1 MSGSILDELESSG
14 FVVVPVKGVSMRPLL
29 YADSSQVLIRKPAG
43 RPGKNDVVLYVR
55 PDGRLILHRII
66 GFDGDVCL
74 IRGDNTFST
83 ERVPLSSVKGVMDTI
98 WRGGHEIHTS
108 DFQYHFYVWL
118 WTRSYPFRLL
128 WHKGKKGLMDTG
140 KLLVGDTPLGWIIRR
155 AKDSLAGIGLLT
167 LCTGVVAFLSVILA
181 LVMRNAVDA
190 AVALHSDRFLRWILV
205 FLGII
210 LAQLAIR
217 AVIRQLDESI
227 RASLENSLKEHTY
240 EAILRSSYR
249 ALKTSHTGELQ
260 NRMTN
265 DVKIVADY
273 ATDLLPGI
281 FSMLVQLLC
290 AMAVLLFLDWR
301 FGSLFLIGGGVLMG
315 VTFLFRRRMKNLHKK
330 VQETDGELRSWLQE
344 SVESI
349 QILKSFE
356 AEEMAAARTAKKA
369 AAHRKA
375 RMERRT
381 FSNLCNIG
389 FGAVMQG
396 SYLFGLVWCGFGILK
411 GTLTYGTLTAVLE
424 LIGQIRSPFANIS
437 GLVPQ
442 YYSML
447 ASAERLME
455 LENLPKES
463 GPPENLPAFE
473 GLHTE
478 KMSFQYDDG
487 EETVIREATF
497 DIEKGEIVAL
507 TGISGIG
514 KSTLLKLLTGIYA
527 PVSGRLYANDGIDIS
542 PSTRGWFSYVPQGNM
557 LMSGDIYGAV
567 DFLHCAP
574 YTDEQK
580 ERVEQA
586 CKIACA
592 DAFIRN
598 LPDGYS
604 TVLGEKGTG
613 LSEGQMQRIAIA
625 RAIYRDAPVL
635 LLDEA
640 TSALDEQTEHEILKN
655 LKALEDKTVL
665 IVTHRPA
672 AMEICSKRLV
682 FENTDIV
689 TEPLRSRET
698 GKARDKTGADQS
710 P

>member
-356 AEEMAAARTAKKA
+356 AEEMAAARTAKKSCRA
-369 AAHRKA
+369 QKSPH
-375 RMERRT
+375 
-381 FSNLCNIG
+381 
-389 FGAVMQG
+389 GAED
-396 SYLFGLVWCGFGILK
+396 IL
-411 GTLTYGTLTAVLE
+411 
-424 LIGQIRSPFANIS
+424 
-437 GLVPQ
+437 
-442 YYSML
+442 
-447 ASAERLME
+447 
-455 LENLPKES
+455 
-463 GPPENLPAFE
+463 
-473 GLHTE
+473 
-478 KMSFQYDDG
+478 
-487 EETVIREATF
+487 
-497 DIEKGEIVAL
+497 
-507 TGISGIG
+507 
-514 KSTLLKLLTGIYA
+514 
-527 PVSGRLYANDGIDIS
+527 
-542 PSTRGWFSYVPQGNM
+542 
-557 LMSGDIYGAV
+557 
-567 DFLHCAP
+567 
-574 YTDEQK
+574 
-580 ERVEQA
+580 
-586 CKIACA
+586 
-592 DAFIRN
+592 
-598 LPDGYS
+598 
-604 TVLGEKGTG
+604 
-613 LSEGQMQRIAIA
+613 
-625 RAIYRDAPVL
+625 
-635 LLDEA
+635 
-640 TSALDEQTEHEILKN
+640 
-655 LKALEDKTVL
+655 
-665 IVTHRPA
+665 
-672 AMEICSKRLV
+672 
-682 FENTDIV
+682 
-689 TEPLRSRET
+689 
-698 GKARDKTGADQS
+698 QS
-710 P
+710 L